1 MRVQFLKIS
10 HFLIFWYAKIRK
22 KYLSF
27 NMEANRKKLSILFKF
42 SYWKLCLYLDCRCIF
57 TGPSGSI
64 VTHNATRYQRNSRSQ
79 CCSWLITAKET
90 LQILLSFSRLTVPQ
104 CNFASLTIYNGRND
118 TSFVLGNYCGENA
131 TAGIKVLSSK
141 NHLFLVTNF
150 WSYGSHPKKV
160 FTFRA
165 KYYATQ
171 LEGLILIFSNYFLC
185 N

>member
-1 MRVQFLKIS
+1 MF
-10 HFLIFWYAKIRK
+10 IFRLSLYFYWTKRFNCYAQCNQI
-22 KYLSF
+22 
-27 NMEANRKKLSILFKF
+27 
-42 SYWKLCLYLDCRCIF
+42 
-57 TGPSGSI
+57 P
-64 VTHNATRYQRNSRSQ
+64 RNSRSQ

-185 N
+185 NWHCKCDRVIRDFQIEIFFKF